1 MYFPVG
7 WPKYLNVPTERD
19 EKLVEVNSNRERQ
32 LFAVVTTQTVYIW
45 HCNPCVLITSY
56 RRADDAVVV
65 LGTNKYVAW
74 RPDSSSLVI
83 ATTGGHLLFFKVNVD
98 DTYLYSS
105 KHTNSVHYRVET
117 TTADTVPIPSLSL
130 SYNYTVHIPGDVTRL
145 CCLRDELLVATGSGL
160 LKRFR
165 WEGHANERS
174 DISIHSIP
182 FSVDLQQSREILLE
196 MPGLHFTHMEFSNLL
211 GGLAVVLS
219 DGRAAFISSD
229 SQRYE
234 PNHVHAVWAPEI
246 KDITFVAINH
256 RYKLL
261 AFGRK
266 NGQGIV
272 YTVDEITGG
281 MLLSHHITL
290 STHDYPEG
298 CQALGPVAMMKW
310 TPDGCALAMSW
321 KKGGLS
327 MWSTFGAKLLC
338 TVGGEYG
345 MSPQCCTKNPF
356 QVQAMDWSMEG
367 YRLWMVNGIPRKPAC
382 PENDQMQESNKPS
395 THLLQLMFV
404 KSALTTNPLNLLTDS
419 RMSPQCCTKNPFQV
433 QAMDWS
439 MEGYRLWMV
448 NGIPRKP
455 ACPENDQMQ
464 ESNKPSTHLLQ
475 LMFVKSALT
484 TNPCMSNHEHLFL
497 QGEDKLYLNTGDT
510 ILKTSNTD
518 TAAGKSPVRHD
529 AQIRSIGSQTEG
541 PNKLIGNKQWQIV
554 PVPFSYLTSNS
565 PLKFAAVDR
574 SGHCVCVA
582 GKKGLAHCA
591 LFTKRWKLFGNISQ
605 ENDMTVTGGLTW
617 WRDFIVLACFNHY
630 DEREEIR
637 MYPRICNLDNAFAT
651 SIKVPSQ
658 VLLLNVF
665 RDLLIIFCADYHI
678 SLYQIHRQDTQPNP
692 TASITRIQD
701 LSLSNFVPHPTSLT
715 CITLTSLRSEITKSN
730 NHAREAESLIINV
743 AGRVLMLH
751 RDRAK
756 VINSEPSMKKR
767 NEMPFC
773 APIVLASNVENLW
786 AVSGV
791 CHKKPHLMESLWL
804 GCGAT
809 GMKVWLPL
817 YPDGDEKHHGFL
829 SKRIMLSFHLK
840 IYPLAILF
848 EDAVVLGAANDTL
861 NFDTLSHYLNSF
873 QPTNVPFS
881 TLERTTQI
889 YLHFILRQL
898 LRRNLGIHALDIA
911 RSCTSLPYFPH
922 VLELMLH
929 EVLEEEATASEPI
942 PDAML
947 PRVVAFIQEF
957 PEYLQTVVHCSRKT
971 EIALWPYLF
980 NTVGNPRDL
989 FQECLTTG
997 VLQTAAS
1004 YLIILQNLET
1014 IKISRQYATQLFD
1027 AALEHKE
1034 WRLCR
1039 DLQRFLRT
1047 IGPGDEEDELRSP
1060 LPLANPNVFPLTN
1073 PPLTPKDPGMPG
1085 FKFHKSIPRTRSVSG
1100 GGPKTQDKTPD
1111 TGGGADKKPSFS
1123 KKINNAESTA
1133 EDYYIDLILCRHAR
1147 KLLAGCRLRDLGMFC
1162 AYLDF
1167 KLGKWLTKERMRAA
1181 KVDDMVHALQCLHRD
1196 FKWPMPTSAS
1206 TIVPVSNPFK
1216 AACLSRSTSTS
1227 SSQNSS
1233 LIINGLAND
1242 ISPSGRSSL
1251 SSPSTSGKGMGK
1263 SKLMRP
1269 QSLSE
1274 SVVSEARTEEAIL
1287 QHMSYRG
1294 SDDTSTLGT
1303 GEESA
1308 STFGDVDNLDDNMW
1322 NSNQNLQEIEKLSLQ
1337 MVNLGPPQSL
1347 KELRHLF
1354 SIFLDA
1360 NCLEWAFV
1368 IGILLRDLTA
1378 VSQVINSASIL
1389 DSPLDVLGRMRE
1401 GFSFLELW
1409 AATECPSYKPVL
1421 DAIQPQAQA
1430 LSMIIERQPSPPH
1443 TPASTSSETSLSP
1456 MEIKRHSANLSE
1468 SEEEVNKTP
1477 TREDVP
1483 LKTEAGS
1490 CAIS

>member
-7 WPKYLNVPTERD
+7 WPKYLDVPTGGD
-19 EKLVEVNSNRERQ
+19 EKLVEVCSNRERQ

-65 LGTNKYVAW
+65 LGTNKSALW
-74 RPDSSSLVI
+74 RPDSSYLTIS
-83 ATTGGHLLFFKVNVD
+83 TTGGHLMFFKVNVD

-105 KHTNSVHYRVET
+105 KHKNTSHYRVET
-117 TTADTVPIPSLSL
+117 TAADTVPVPSLSL
-130 SYNYTVHIPGDVTRL
+130 SYNYTVHIPGDITRL
-145 CCLRDELLVATGSGL
+145 CCLRDELLVATGGGL

-174 DISIHSIP
+174 DISIHGIP
-182 FSVDLQQSREILLE
+182 FSVDLQQSREIVLE
-196 MPGLHFTHMEFSNLL
+196 IPGLHFTHMEFSNLL

-234 PNHVHAVWAPEI
+234 PNHVHAVWAPEM
-246 KDITFVAINH
+246 KDITSVAINH

-281 MLLSHHITL
+281 MLLSHHIIL
-290 STHDYPEG
+290 STNDYPEG
-298 CQALGPVAMMKW
+298 CQALGPVSMMRW
-310 TPDGCALAMSW
+310 TPDGCALALSW
-321 KKGGLS
+321 KQGGLS

-345 MSPQCCTKNPF
+345 MSPQCCKKNPF
-356 QVQAMDWSMEG
+356 QVKAMDWSMEG
-367 YRLWMVNGIPRKPAC
+367 YRLWMVNGVPRHTMSMDNNQDCPKPT
-382 PENDQMQESNKPS
+382 
-395 THLLQLMFV
+395 THLIQL
-404 KSALTTNPLNLLTDS
+404 L
-419 RMSPQCCTKNPFQV
+419 
-433 QAMDWS
+433 
-439 MEGYRLWMV
+439 
-448 NGIPRKP
+448 
-455 ACPENDQMQ
+455 
-464 ESNKPSTHLLQ
+464 
-475 LMFVKSALT
+475 FVKSALT

-518 TAAGKSPVRHD
+518 TAAGRSPVRHD
-529 AQIRSIGSQTEG
+529 AQIRSLASQTEG
-541 PNKLIGNKQWQIV
+541 PNKLIGNKQWQVV
-554 PVPFSYLTSNS
+554 PVPYSYLTSNS

-574 SGHCVCVA
+574 SGHCVTVA
-582 GKKGLAHCA
+582 GKNGLAHCA
-591 LFTKRWKLFGNISQ
+591 LFTKRWKLFGNVSQ

-630 DEREEIR
+630 DERDEIR
-637 MYPRICNLDNAFAT
+637 MYPRVCNLDNAFAT

-665 RDLLIIFCADYHI
+665 KDLLVIFCADYHI
-678 SLYQIHRQDTQPNP
+678 SLYQIDRQGTQPNP

-701 LSLSNFVPHPTSLT
+701 LSLANFVPHPTSLT
-715 CITLTSLRSEITKSN
+715 CITLTSLRSEIQKSN

-751 RDRAK
+751 RDRGK
-756 VINSEPSMKKR
+756 VITSDSTVKKR

-791 CHKKPHLMESLWL
+791 CHKKPHLTESLWL

-817 YPDGDEKHHGFL
+817 YPEGDEKRHGFL

-861 NFDTLSHYLNSF
+861 NFDTLSNHLKSF
-873 QPTNVPFS
+873 QPSSIPFS

-989 FQECLTTG
+989 FQECLTSG
-997 VLQTAAS
+997 LLQTAAS

-1027 AALEHKE
+1027 VSLEQRE
-1034 WRLCR
+1034 WGLCR

-1060 LPLANPNVFPLTN
+1060 LPLSNPNVYPLTN
-1073 PPLTPKDPGMPG
+1073 PPLTPKDPAMPG
-1085 FKFHKSIPRTRSVSG
+1085 FKFHKTLPRTRSVSG
-1100 GGPKTQDKTPD
+1100 GGPKTLDKTPD
-1111 TGGGADKKPSFS
+1111 AAADKKSSVS
-1123 KKINNAESTA
+1123 KRLNSNESSA

-1147 KLLAGCRLRDLGMFC
+1147 KLLTGCRIRDLGMFC

-1167 KLGKWLTKERMRAA
+1167 KLGKWLAKERMRAA
-1181 KVDDMVHALQCLHRD
+1181 KIDDMVHALQCLHRD
-1196 FKWPMPTSAS
+1196 FKWPMPTSS
-1206 TIVPVSNPFK
+1206 FTVSPVSNSFK
-1216 AACLSRSTSTS
+1216 SGSISRSFSRS
-1227 SSQNSS
+1227 SSQSSS
-1233 LIINGLAND
+1233 LITNGLSND
-1242 ISPSGRSSL
+1242 TSPLAKSSIPSPSSSGI
-1251 SSPSTSGKGMGK
+1251 TK
-1263 SKLMRP
+1263 SKLTRP
-1269 QSLSE
+1269 QSLSD
-1274 SVVSEARTEEAIL
+1274 SVISDAKTEEAIL

-1308 STFGDVDNLDDNMW
+1308 STFGDCDNLDDTMW
-1322 NSNQNLQEIEKLSLQ
+1322 SSNHNLQEIEKLSLE
-1337 MVNLGPPQSL
+1337 MVTLGPPQSL

-1368 IGILLRDLTA
+1368 IGIILRDLSA
-1378 VSQVINSASIL
+1378 VSQVINSASLL

-1409 AATECPSYKPVL
+1409 ATTECPSYKPVL
-1421 DAIQPQAQA
+1421 EAIQPQAQA
-1430 LSMIIERQPSPPH
+1430 LSMIIEQQPSPPN
-1443 TPASTSSETSLSP
+1443 TPASTRASTSSETSLSP
-1456 MEIKRHSANLSE
+1456 MEIKRQSVNLSE
-1468 SEEEVNKTP
+1468 SEDEAVKTP
-1477 TREDVP
+1477 TREDLP
-1483 LKTEAGS
+1483 TETEAGS